1 MDWLNYH
8 HLYYFWRT
16 AQLGSVTHAAQE
28 LRLSQPTVSGQIR
41 LLEQRLGAPLFIR
54 RGRQLELTDT
64 GRTTLRYA
72 QDIFGLGRELVDVVQ
87 GRPAGQ
93 PMRLFVGVADV
104 LPKVMVHRLLQ
115 PAFAMPEPVRLV
127 CHEDDTE
134 RLLANLAVHRLDL
147 VLSDAPLPPS
157 LGVRAFHHLLGES
170 PIAFFAARSLA
181 RKLRRG
187 FPQSLDGAPLLL
199 PTENTAL
206 RRALDRWFR
215 MHEVRPQVVAEF
227 ADSALSRAFGQAGLG
242 VFAGPAALEREIKR
256 QDHVELVGRTREV
269 RERYYAI
276 TLDRKIVHPAVVAIS
291 SAAKVLFAE

>member
-8 HLYYFWRT
+8 HLYYFWR
-16 AQLGSVTHAAQE
+16 AARLGSVTQAARE
-28 LRLSQPTVSGQIR
+28 LRLSQPTISGQIR
-41 LLEQRLGAPLFIR
+41 VLEQRLGTPLFTR
-54 RGRQLELTDT
+54 RGRHLELTEA

-72 QDIFGLGRELVDVVQ
+72 EDIFGLGRELVDVVQ
-87 GRPAGQ
+87 KRPLGQ
-93 PMRLFVGVADV
+93 PLLLVVGVADV

-115 PAFAMPEPVRLV
+115 PAFAISEPVRMI

-147 VLSDAPLPPS
+147 VLSDAPLPSS

-170 PIAFFAARSLA
+170 PIAFLAARTLA
-181 RKLRRG
+181 RKLRPG
-187 FPQSLDGAPLLL
+187 FPRSLDGAPLLL

-215 MHEVRPQVVAEF
+215 MQEVRPQVVAEF
-227 ADSALSRAFGQAGLG
+227 ADSALSKAFGQAGLG
-242 VFAGPAALEREIKR
+242 VFAAPAALEREIKS
-256 QDHVELVGRTREV
+256 QDHVEVVGRTREV

-291 SAAKVLFAE
+291 SGAKVLFAE